1 MRYLADTNVAA
12 RRILTADPA
21 HLDIKQAVDAILLGG
36 DELTITAQNLVEFQP
51 LATRPLEANGLGL
64 APADANLLAQDIEA
78 IFPLLEETAAVY
90 TRWRTLMQLHDVR
103 GRQVFDARLVAVMLA
118 HGVTHILTTNAA
130 HFRRFPEITVV
141 EPRDV

>member
-1 MRYLADTNVAA
+1 MKYLADTNVAA
-12 RRILTADPA
+12 RRILTADSA
-21 HLDIKQAVDAILLGG
+21 HPVIKQAVDTLLLRG
-36 DELTITAQNLVEFQP
+36 EEVSITAQNLVEFQA

-64 APADANLLAQDIEA
+64 TPADANTMAQDIEA

-90 TRWRTLMQLHDVR
+90 TQWRALMKLHDVR

-130 HFRRFPEITVV
+130 HFRRFPEILVV
-141 EPRDV
+141 EPKDL